1 MRVAIIGA
9 AGRMGKVLI
18 EAVDG
23 AEGLELGAAVVEP
36 GSSLIGADAGEM
48 TGIGKTGVKMAGS
61 LVLNSLP
68 LTLWRAIIPSWP
80 STVQM
85 RIPPTIS
92 QSTSSTAVS
101 QEPVIARTG
110 SAQEE

>member
-23 AEGLELGAAVVEP
+23 IEGLELGAAVVEP

-48 TGIGKTGVKMAGS
+48 TGIGKTGVKMAK
-61 LVLNSLP
+61 N
-68 LTLWRAIIPSWP
+68 
-80 STVQM
+80 
-85 RIPPTIS
+85 
-92 QSTSSTAVS
+92 
-101 QEPVIARTG
+101 
-110 SAQEE
+110 AQKRPKKYLKNAS

>member
-23 AEGLELGAAVVEP
+23 TEGLELGAAVVEP

-61 LVLNSLP
+61 LADVKDDFGRDEVARGGASGSGRLRIFAP
-68 LTLWRAIIPSWP
+68 ELTR
-80 STVQM
+80 
-85 RIPPTIS
+85 
-92 QSTSSTAVS
+92 VS
-101 QEPVIARTG
+101 G
-110 SAQEE
+110 SDAETWGGASGSG